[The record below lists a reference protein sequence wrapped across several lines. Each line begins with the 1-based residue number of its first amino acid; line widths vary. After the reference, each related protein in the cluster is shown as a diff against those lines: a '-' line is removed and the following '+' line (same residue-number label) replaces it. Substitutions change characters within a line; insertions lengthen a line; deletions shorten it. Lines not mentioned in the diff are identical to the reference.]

1 MIQPLQLLKG
11 VRVTEKA
18 TILSSTLNQYTFEV
32 ARDAGAHEIADAVE
46 IAFGVKVARVN
57 TLNRKGKVKRNRRH
71 GGGRKVI
78 CDHLKKAIV
87 TLKDGHKIEL
97 A

>member
-1 MIQPLQLLKG
+1 MIQPIHILKG

-32 ARDAGAHEIADAVE
+32 ARDARAHEIADAVE
-46 IAFGVKVARVN
+46 LAFNVKVARVN
-57 TLNRKGKVKRNRRH
+57 TLNRKGKRKRNRRH
-71 GGGRKVI
+71 SGGRTVI
-78 CDHLKKAIV
+78 CNHLKKAII

-97 A
+97 V